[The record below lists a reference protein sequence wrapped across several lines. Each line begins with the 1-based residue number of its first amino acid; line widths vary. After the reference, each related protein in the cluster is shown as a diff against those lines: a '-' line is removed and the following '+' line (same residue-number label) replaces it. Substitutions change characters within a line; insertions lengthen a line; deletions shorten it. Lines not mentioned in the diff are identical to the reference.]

1 MTGVE
6 RDAGERAYEPSAD
19 CERGGTI
26 ARALVLGPILV
37 VPGTWRGRAT
47 AGAVGEETRAEGE
60 GGDANVPALAR
71 MLALAGGVDL
81 EVGRTVPTE
90 RCVIVFCLPNPPLP
104 PKPISSSL
112 AFPFEVDTGVALSFA
127 ALFNLTIIPA
137 KSDNGADPVPLL
149 SLLLLT
155 AAEDKVSDAPDR
167 ERA

>member
-1 MTGVE
+1 M
-6 RDAGERAYEPSAD
+6 
-19 CERGGTI
+19 
-26 ARALVLGPILV
+26 LGPILV

-47 AGAVGEETRAEGE
+47 VGAVGDETRAEGE
-60 GGDANVPALAR
+60 CGDANVPALAR
-71 MLALAGGVDL
+71 MLALAGGVDV

-104 PKPISSSL
+104 PTPMSSSL
-112 AFPFEVDTGVALSFA
+112 AFPFEVDTVAGVALSFA

-149 SLLLLT
+149 PLLPLT
-155 AAEDKVSDAPDR
+155 AAAEDKVSDAPDR